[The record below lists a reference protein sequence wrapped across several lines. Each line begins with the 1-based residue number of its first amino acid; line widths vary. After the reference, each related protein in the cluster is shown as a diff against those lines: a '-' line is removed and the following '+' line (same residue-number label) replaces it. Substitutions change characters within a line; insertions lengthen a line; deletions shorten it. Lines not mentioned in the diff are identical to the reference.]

1 MKSILLAHFS
11 VRLPSALLNNKDPKR
26 KVITMK
32 KSIRVSDHQSEPVKI
47 WNAAFIN
54 LFFVNL
60 VFNMGQNMT
69 NALLPVYAKSLG
81 ASESSIGFLTS
92 SFAISAV
99 IFHIVASPIMDTYNK
114 RNVIAFASFVEAIA
128 FVGFATSKSM
138 PALIGFRLVMGC
150 GMGFGN
156 VCCLA
161 AVSELIPKNKYGA
174 GVGYFSVAVVISQ
187 AIGPSFGL
195 WLRDVG
201 GYHTTFFVTA
211 GFMLLSVLLAS
222 MLRLNYKRVKKLS
235 LLPKNAIAR
244 EALIPA
250 SMLLIVTAANGVG
263 NSFLIIYA
271 TSRGVA
277 NIGIYYTVTALVA
290 LCARPLIG
298 RLIDKHGATKIIIPA
313 SCSFAFSCIII
324 SFSSSLW
331 HFLIAA
337 FFNALGSSTCQ
348 PAFQTLSMKAVS
360 SDRRGAASSTSYVGM
375 DIGGLVGPMIGGYT
389 AQNFGYNMM
398 YRVQAIPYLICM
410 TVVIMSRKWIKKTE
424 AGFTPVKTE

>member
-1 MKSILLAHFS
+1 MSNSKKL
-11 VRLPSALLNNKDPKR
+11 VRHH
-26 KVITMK
+26 T
-32 KSIRVSDHQSEPVKI
+32 EPVRI

-60 VFNMGQNMT
+60 VFNLGQNMT

-81 ASESSIGFLTS
+81 ASESAIGFLSS
-92 SFAISAV
+92 SFAISAL
-99 IFHIVASPIMDTYNK
+99 IFHIIASPIMDTYNK
-114 RNVIAFASFVEAIA
+114 KHVIFFASIIEAIA
-128 FVGFATSKSM
+128 FVGFATSKNISS
-138 PALIGFRLVMGC
+138 LIGFRLVMGC

-161 AVSELIPKNKYGA
+161 TVSELIPKDKYGA

-187 AIGPSFGL
+187 AVGPSFGL
-195 WLRDVG
+195 WLRDIG
-201 GYHTTFFVTA
+201 GFNTTFFFTA
-211 GFMLLSVLLAS
+211 GFMILSALLSS
-222 MLRLNYKRVKKLS
+222 MLRLNYKRTKKLS

-250 SMLLIVTAANGVG
+250 SMLLIVTAANGIG

-271 TSRGVA
+271 SSQGVG
-277 NIGIYYTVTALVA
+277 NIGIYYTVTAAVA

-298 RLIDKHGATKIIIPA
+298 RLIDKHGAMRVVVPA
-313 SCSFAFSCIII
+313 SFSFALSCMII
-324 SFSSSLW
+324 SYSTTLW

-375 DIGGLVGPMIGGYT
+375 DIGGLIGPMIGGFT
-389 AQNFGYNMM
+389 AQHSGYNMM
-398 YRVQAIPYLICM
+398 YRVQAIPYVICM
-410 TVVIMSRKWIKKTE
+410 SVVVMSRKWIRKTE
-424 AGFTPVKTE
+424 IGFSPATRHNPQP